1 MLGFVCYVSQIWH
14 NRIMWFCRLFNLY
27 YLNLL
32 VFVYVENF
40 SLGPFNNY
48 VTHKFPILQGF
59 QFQDFS
65 QQLYLLCNRIRCHP
79 KTFIPFLASANHKGP
94 LVVIWQQFEV
104 VLLFQQR
111 FSSIS
116 NVSLL
121 STLLSICLHDWRCID
136 IILIVPKYIPQIEHI
151 RFFKFFLTAGLNAS
165 WDS

>member
-79 KTFIPFLASANHKGP
+79 KTFIPFLASASCCHMATIRSRLTFSAKIFLHIQCVIAFNI
-94 LVVIWQQFEV
+94 VV
-104 VLLFQQR
+104 
-111 FSSIS
+111 
-116 NVSLL
+116 NM
-121 STLLSICLHDWRCID
+121 
-136 IILIVPKYIPQIEHI
+136 
-151 RFFKFFLTAGLNAS
+151 LT
-165 WDS
+165 